1 MAVAAEAADR
11 SLAASAPALAPV
23 VVVWAGT
30 EGLLDD
36 VPVEDVRRFEAEF
49 LDHLR
54 RNRAGILD
62 TIRETGEMSDDTV
75 TALKEAVADFRRG
88 FETRGGG
95 TLSATDEHA
104 EPAGEEDI
112 DQESVARRRPPAQTD
127 NK

>member
-1 MAVAAEAADR
+1 MAVEQQ
-11 SLAASAPALAPV
+11 V

-36 VPVEDVRRFEAEF
+36 VPVEDVRRFESEF
-49 LDHLR
+49 LDHVR
-54 RNRAGILD
+54 RNRGGILD
-62 TIRETGEMSDDTV
+62 TIRETGELSDDTV
-75 TALKEAVADFRRG
+75 TALKEAIDDFRRG

-95 TLSATDEHA
+95 TLSGTDEHA

-112 DQESVARRRPPAQTD
+112 DQESVARRRPPARTD

>member
-1 MAVAAEAADR
+1 VEQQ
-11 SLAASAPALAPV
+11 V

-36 VPVEDVRRFEAEF
+36 VPVEDVRRFEDEF
-49 LDHLR
+49 LDYVR

-62 TIRETGEMSDDTV
+62 TIRETGDLSDDT
-75 TALKEAVADFRRG
+75 ANGLKDAIAHFRRG

-95 TLSATDEHA
+95 TLSATDEYA
-104 EPAGEEDI
+104 EPAEDEDI

>member
-1 MAVAAEAADR
+1 MPVEQQ
-11 SLAASAPALAPV
+11 V

-104 EPAGEEDI
+104 EPAEEEDI